1 MVDPV
6 QNAKCDN
13 MEIQLC
19 QRIITGDS
27 VKMSYTAGVTMVS
40 RTLWVVKM
48 PSVLISLQRKNQR
61 FGMPSS
67 LQLCRKMWFTEINL
81 LQRTLRS
88 WRSTLHVKVYLQ
100 KPPWI
105 QSFP

>member
-67 LQLCRKMWFTEINL
+67 LQL
-81 LQRTLRS
+81 RTLRS

>member
-1 MVDPV
+1 
-6 QNAKCDN
+6 

-67 LQLCRKMWFTEINL
+67 LQLENVVYRDKSVTENTPKLEIHTPCEGVPSETSL
-81 LQRTLRS
+81 DPIISIVRA
-88 WRSTLHVKVYLQ
+88 
-100 KPPWI
+100 
-105 QSFP
+105 